1 MPLQW
6 LRSELSYVLEM
17 VAELAGQQD
26 PELGAF
32 SCQEARKAWLD
43 RHGNLDEAVQE
54 CVRAR
59 RRKVPLCW
67 GVARVESTSVSFAC
81 FSLLT
86 SSHCFEMQVQELQS
100 LGFGPKE
107 GSLQALF
114 QHGGDVARALTELQR
129 QRLEPFHQRLWDRD
143 PEPTPCWDGL
153 DRQVL
158 GHSIP
163 LKGTREN

>member
-1 MPLQW
+1 MLG
-6 LRSELSYVLEM
+6 
-17 VAELAGQQD
+17 VAQGEHTRVSLAG
-26 PELGAF
+26 F
-32 SCQEARKAWLD
+32 
-43 RHGNLDEAVQE
+43 
-54 CVRAR
+54 
-59 RRKVPLCW
+59 
-67 GVARVESTSVSFAC
+67 TF
-81 FSLLT
+81 T
-86 SSHCFEMQVQELQS
+86 HCFEMQVHELQS

-158 GHSIP
+158 GVGKALVSNFKEQEKIWGRGEDPRGSDHHCVCLLLNHIAELGQTPSGRLHTP
-163 LKGTREN
+163 QLGPSRAGAGAAAGDTQEL

>member
-1 MPLQW
+1 MPEGGRYYYAGGVVG
-6 LRSELSYVLEM
+6 LR
-17 VAELAGQQD
+17 AE
-26 PELGAF
+26 
-32 SCQEARKAWLD
+32 
-43 RHGNLDEAVQE
+43 H
-54 CVRAR
+54 
-59 RRKVPLCW
+59 
-67 GVARVESTSVSFAC
+67 AC

-86 SSHCFEMQVQELQS
+86 SCCFQLQVQELQS

-129 QRLEPFHQRLWDRD
+129 QRLEPFHQRLWDKG

-158 GHSIP
+158 GLGAAPNIP
-163 LKGTREN
+163 LKGIREDCGRSLGV